1 MAAPLPVS
9 GFEQLVTQ
17 HGGGGA
23 LKHLRDANRF
33 RSFKGDASA
42 EERAEF
48 ARDTVRLRSRIRR
61 QNRGLL
67 NPRGAFVQ
75 YWDMLLILN
84 LFYTTFVTPFE
95 VGLNLPTEL
104 NALLVLNTL
113 LSAFFAVDIC
123 IQFVLPQPVRDA
135 NGETIIGNYERRHSA
150 LAWRYLTGWFLI
162 DVITTIPFDLLTLW
176 GQINGDFKIFRTMRV
191 LRLLRVIRILRASTI
206 LVRWENSFAIKST
219 SIALG
224 SFFLGAVVLL
234 HWYACMWC
242 MLATIR
248 TSQREW
254 YGRAFQP
261 ALLDLM
267 HLNSTFPGCTGC
279 VHGDAAAIT
288 DGHVGAYCGRICLSD
303 CELQALANHLEIPK
317 LNVWGQEAWTCR
329 YSSMGYLAIDH
340 QDKPG
345 EVYAAALLV
354 AIMQIVGGVA
364 TVVPANWSEYVLFV
378 FTIFLGAVYFASA
391 QGTICGVATN
401 GDPDE
406 VRWSQN
412 LDALNYMM
420 HDTKQPR
427 ETRLNV
433 RRFFRNSKRLFKRK
447 SYEGLLQI
455 CLADQLQRDVRYQI
469 ASEVFQGVWWLS
481 ACNREFLE
489 VLSSRVRRMAYAP
502 QNRIY
507 EPDTLFML
515 THGMATRAG
524 VFLAAGSNWGDILIH
539 SKLLRDTTPAKAL
552 SYCEIARIAE
562 ADLHEVLRDHP
573 EARATVMQASLR
585 LATRRAITLIAVFI
599 RYHHLAPNSSND
611 RSAADNSVA
620 QHLVVVK
627 QKSHSKM
634 TLTHADSRESFKK
647 RKPESLTAASYIP
660 TPAEA
665 LQAIVGISGLK
676 FGPWREIA
684 YVGNERV
691 LIDPTSPESD
701 EIITLLRVFR
711 RYDPY
716 DTGCMDGHQLRS
728 ALKDMELDLQ
738 TPEAMDLLKSA
749 DEDKNGTV
757 EFSEFRKFV
766 RLLRSLLGE
775 STPISAPGAASTAG
789 GHPDTGAQ
797 GGGAPVGYAAV
808 PLEARMDKLEKML
821 TASFSSMQEQMRAL
835 MSMVRE
841 QQHSAPVNTAAGA
854 TLAAVNI
861 VQKKRRQRPAPILAP
876 STTVAPAP
884 IESEEARRN
893 TPRRGDTDFRAGE
906 EPSTDAPA
914 RQRGTPPGKALR
926 PNVRFGGLDA

>member
-42 EERAEF
+42 AERAEF

-113 LSAFFAVDIC
+113 LCAFFFVDIC
-123 IQFVLPQPVRDA
+123 IQFILPQPVRDA

-162 DVITTIPFDLLTLW
+162 DVITTIPFDLLTYM
-176 GQINGDFKIFRTMRV
+176 GEINGEVKIFRTMRV

-206 LVRWENSFAIKST
+206 ILRWENSFAIKST

-224 SFFLGAVVLL
+224 SFFLGAIVLL

-267 HLNSTFPGCTGC
+267 DGNSANHISGCTGC

-303 CELQALANHLEIPK
+303 CELQALANHLEIPR

-364 TVVPANWSEYVLFV
+364 TIVPANWSEYVLFV

-481 ACNREFLE
+481 ACNRDFLE

-573 EARATVMQASLR
+573 EARTTVMQASLR

-599 RYHHLAPNSSND
+599 RYHHLAPNSIND

-684 YVGNERV
+684 YVGSERV

-701 EIITLLRVFR
+701 ETITLLRVFR

-716 DTGCMDGHQLRS
+716 DTGCMDGNQLRS
-728 ALKDMELDLQ
+728 ALKDMEVDLQ

-775 STPISAPGAASTAG
+775 STPGAASTAG

-797 GGGAPVGYAAV
+797 GGGAPAGYATA

-861 VQKKRRQRPAPILAP
+861 VQKKRRQRPAPISAP

-884 IESEEARRN
+884 IEPEEARRN

-914 RQRGTPPGKALR
+914 RQRGTPPGNALR

>member
-9 GFEQLVTQ
+9 GFEHLVTQ

-33 RSFKGDASA
+33 KSFKGDASA

-48 ARDTVRLRSRIRR
+48 ARDAVRLRSRMLK
-61 QNRGLL
+61 QGRGLL

-84 LFYTTFVTPFE
+84 LVYTTFVTPFE
-95 VGLNLPTEL
+95 VGLDLPTEL

-113 LSAFFAVDIC
+113 LSAFFAVDMC

-135 NGETIIGNYERRHSA
+135 NGETIIGNYERRHWA
-150 LAWRYLTGWFLI
+150 LAWRYLTGWFVI
-162 DVITTIPFDLLTLW
+162 DLITTIPFDLLSYQ
-176 GQINGDFKIFRTMRV
+176 GQINGDLKIFRTMRV

-206 LVRWENSFAIKST
+206 ILRWENSFAIKST
-219 SIALG
+219 TLALG
-224 SFFLGAVVLL
+224 SFFFGAIVLL

-248 TSQREW
+248 TSQRGW

-267 HLNSTFPGCTGC
+267 DQNSTNHEPGCTGC

-288 DGHVGAYCGRICLSD
+288 DGHVGAYCGRHCLSD

-317 LNVWGQEAWTCR
+317 VNVWGQEAWTCR
-329 YSSMGYLAIDH
+329 YSSMGYLSIDH

-364 TVVPANWSEYVLFV
+364 TIVPANWSEYVLFV

-420 HDTKQPR
+420 HDTKQSQ

-469 ASEVFQGVWWLS
+469 ASEVFQGVWWLC
-481 ACNREFLE
+481 ACNRDFLE

-599 RYHHLAPNSSND
+599 RYHHLGPNSSKD
-611 RSAADNSVA
+611 RSAEDDSVA
-620 QHLVVVK
+620 QHLVLLQ
-627 QKSHSKM
+627 QKSQSKM

-647 RKPESLTAASYIP
+647 RKPESKAGASYIPIP

-684 YVGNERV
+684 YVGSERV

-701 EIITLLRVFR
+701 EIITLLQVFR

-716 DTGCMDGHQLRS
+716 DTGCMDVNQLRS
-728 ALKDMELDLQ
+728 ALTDMQLDLQ
-738 TPEAMDLLKSA
+738 TPEAMDILKSA

-775 STPISAPGAASTAG
+775 STPGAASTAG
-789 GHPDTGAQ
+789 SHPDTGAQ
-797 GGGAPVGYAAV
+797 GGRAPAGYATA

-835 MSMVRE
+835 MSMVHE

-861 VQKKRRQRPAPILAP
+861 VQKKRRQRPAPNSAP
-876 STTVAPAP
+876 SSTIAPAP

-893 TPRRGDTDFRAGE
+893 TPRREDTDFRAGE

-914 RQRGTPPGKALR
+914 RQRGTPPGNTLR